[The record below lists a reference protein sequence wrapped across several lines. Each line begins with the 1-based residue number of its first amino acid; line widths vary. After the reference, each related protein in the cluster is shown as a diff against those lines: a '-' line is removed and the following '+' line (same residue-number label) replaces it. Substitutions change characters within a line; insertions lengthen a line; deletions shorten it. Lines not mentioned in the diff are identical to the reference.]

1 MESIINEIRR
11 IAERYHADKV
21 VLFGSRARGDFREK
35 SDIDIAVYGVS
46 DQAAF
51 LSDIEAIDTLL
62 KFDVVFMRSDM
73 DILFL
78 KNIEKDG
85 KIIMEHYT
93 CLFMHFA
100 KAVDSLE
107 TGVKKYS
114 EQPDDKLYRDAV
126 IQRFEFTFELA
137 WKVLKEY
144 MSEQGILLNVTF
156 PKSVL
161 KEAYSHEIIRNEQV
175 WLDMLKSRN
184 LTSHTYDEKTAD
196 EIASSVSRYY
206 VVEFRALVDTLPGG
220 DQ

>member
-1 MESIINEIRR
+1 
-11 IAERYHADKV
+11 
-21 VLFGSRARGDFREK
+21 
-35 SDIDIAVYGVS
+35 
-46 DQAAF
+46 
-51 LSDIEAIDTLL
+51 
-62 KFDVVFMRSDM
+62 
-73 DILFL
+73 
-78 KNIEKDG
+78 
-85 KIIMEHYT
+85 MEHYT
-93 CLFMHFA
+93 CLFMYFA

-144 MSEQGILLNVTF
+144 MTEQGILLNVTF

-184 LTSHTYDEKTAD
+184 LTSHTYDEKTAN
-196 EIASSVSRYY
+196 EIAGSVSRYY
-206 VVEFRALVDTLPGG
+206 VVEFRELVDTLSGG
-220 DQ
+220 NQ